1 MPSDAAKR
9 RKEERAAKR
18 AAKGSTGLSGKSGGA
33 CSCCARGT
41 SCCGG
46 GGSGERDAPN
56 PTDAKTEAASAVT
69 LRFPPSLSSR
79 QRAALHAVAEMH
91 GVAHRSDG
99 EGDARRI
106 ALGSGAR
113 EIDAVGTVA
122 TDPSAP
128 LEDEALCALITEHFR
143 ILPAA
148 AKRAFDAPAPTTAAR
163 RESAPEPSQRSPAPA
178 VTMVGISLDAFV
190 DKTLRLLELERVAET
205 EQSESIL
212 RGMRPETAQRRGRAL
227 LGLKCADLR
236 GGLLGK
242 TVLTLELS
250 KRPGADAPPLPPH
263 KLTPH
268 DVVAIRPSK
277 GDASAEPLCSGVVYR
292 VRDTAIEVALDDAP
306 EALDGALR
314 LERLANETSHRRL
327 AHAVARVGRAPN
339 GDPSD
344 VGVGARLVDVMFGN
358 VPPRFARSSD
368 AGLDRDSKASSSS
381 GLDASQLAAVE
392 HALSA
397 IDIALIHGPPGT
409 GKTTT
414 VVEYVTREV
423 KRGSRVLCCAAS
435 NVAVDNL
442 VERLMRAR
450 DALAGSKTSGSS
462 AKIVRLG
469 HPARLLASVLD
480 ASLEAQ
486 VRKSDNSALARDC
499 EKECAA
505 LRRRLTK
512 LGPRDR
518 AERADARRE
527 LRRLAKEEKSRQRKA
542 VDEVIKGANV
552 VCCTLA
558 GALSSALRD
567 ESFDVVVIDEA
578 AQALEAACWGAMLR
592 GKKAV
597 LAGDHL
603 QLPPTVMSDEAS
615 RAGLSETLFA
625 RAHAK
630 WNAVGVAKM
639 LTVQYRMNER
649 IMRWASD
656 EMYEGK
662 LVAAPTA
669 ARRVLGGVE
678 EENGSHSDGSSSDV
692 DPKRHPA
699 LVLVDTA
706 GCDMEEHCEE
716 EGDSK
721 DNPGEAAATMALV
734 RRLIR
739 SGAVDPSDVGVI
751 TPYSAQVGVLRDL
764 RAADESLAKVEMST
778 VDGFQGREKE
788 AIIISAVRSNAEGD
802 VGFLG
807 DARRMNVAVTRA
819 RRHCCL
825 VCDTETIGRKDAFLA
840 RLVAHFEAN
849 GEYISAAE
857 LEDEMDL

>member
-1 MPSDAAKR
+1 M
-9 RKEERAAKR
+9 
-18 AAKGSTGLSGKSGGA
+18 
-33 CSCCARGT
+33 
-41 SCCGG
+41 
-46 GGSGERDAPN
+46 
-56 PTDAKTEAASAVT
+56 
-69 LRFPPSLSSR
+69 
-79 QRAALHAVAEMH
+79 
-91 GVAHRSDG
+91 
-99 EGDARRI
+99 
-106 ALGSGAR
+106 
-113 EIDAVGTVA
+113 
-122 TDPSAP
+122 
-128 LEDEALCALITEHFR
+128 
-143 ILPAA
+143 
-148 AKRAFDAPAPTTAAR
+148 
-163 RESAPEPSQRSPAPA
+163 
-178 VTMVGISLDAFV
+178 
-190 DKTLRLLELERVAET
+190 
-205 EQSESIL
+205 
-212 RGMRPETAQRRGRAL
+212 
-227 LGLKCADLR
+227 
-236 GGLLGK
+236 
-242 TVLTLELS
+242 
-250 KRPGADAPPLPPH
+250 
-263 KLTPH
+263 
-268 DVVAIRPSK
+268 
-277 GDASAEPLCSGVVYR
+277 
-292 VRDTAIEVALDDAP
+292 
-306 EALDGALR
+306 
-314 LERLANETSHRRL
+314 
-327 AHAVARVGRAPN
+327 
-339 GDPSD
+339 
-344 VGVGARLVDVMFGN
+344 
-358 VPPRFARSSD
+358 
-368 AGLDRDSKASSSS
+368 
-381 GLDASQLAAVE
+381 
-392 HALSA
+392 
-397 IDIALIHGPPGT
+397 
-409 GKTTT
+409 
-414 VVEYVTREV
+414 
-423 KRGSRVLCCAAS
+423 
-435 NVAVDNL
+435 
-442 VERLMRAR
+442 
-450 DALAGSKTSGSS
+450 
-462 AKIVRLG
+462 
-469 HPARLLASVLD
+469 
-480 ASLEAQ
+480 
-486 VRKSDNSALARDC
+486 RKSDNSALARDC

-512 LGPRDR
+512 LGPRGSR
-518 AERADARRE
+518 GTRRRE
-527 LRRLAKEEKSRQRKA
+527 ARTSAVGQGEKSRQRKA

-558 GALSSALRD
+558 GALSSVLRD

-592 GKKAV
+592 GKKAI

-630 WNAVGVAKM
+630 WNAIGVAKM

-778 VDGFQGREKE
+778 VDGFR
-788 AIIISAVRSNAEGD
+788 A
-802 VGFLG
+802 
-807 DARRMNVAVTRA
+807 ARRRRSSSRRSGVTRRATSGFGRREADERGGDSA